1 MSSIIAING
10 APSSI
15 KILPDMYE
23 VVTGLAR
30 TTQLVGIPL
39 IDVNFNIDTFY
50 SRVLKRILES
60 IICAIALVFCLP
72 FWLIIALI
80 IKIDSRGPVFYK
92 QSRSGQNGKL
102 FEIIKFRS
110 MVFNAELDTGPIWAE
125 KEDSRITTF
134 GKLLRRLHIDETP
147 QLINILKGD
156 MSIVG
161 PRPERPYFVDK
172 LKNLSI
178 LQSQT

>member
-15 KILPDMYE
+15 KNLPDMYE

-30 TTQLVGIPL
+30 TTQLVGVFL

-50 SRVLKRILES
+50 SRVLKRTLES

-80 IKIDSRGPVFYK
+80 IKIDSRGPVFYNPD
-92 QSRSGQNGKL
+92 Q
-102 FEIIKFRS
+102 
-110 MVFNAELDTGPIWAE
+110 
-125 KEDSRITTF
+125 
-134 GKLLRRLHIDETP
+134 
-147 QLINILKGD
+147 
-156 MSIVG
+156 
-161 PRPERPYFVDK
+161 DK
-172 LKNLSI
+172 WKAF
-178 LQSQT
+178 